1 MTFSMLP
8 LGAMQAGVIAELNSS
23 AITVGIGGLAV
34 VIFTAG
40 MAITNKE
47 IRDL

>member
-8 LGAMQAGVIAELNSS
+8 L
-23 AITVGIGGLAV
+23 GGLAV